1 MSTAKNTVTT
11 SAPAPAVEYA
21 PVAYSAFAV
30 VVANVRQL
38 GASFLRV
45 TFRSDE
51 LAHFLV
57 LGLDQRIKLVL
68 PNAEGGLDLF
78 PRETN
83 DWYAAWRDIPETA
96 RPVLRTYTARTVR
109 PELGEIDVDFVV
121 HGRTGPATRW
131 VLGAAVGDE
140 IFVIGPD
147 ARTRHP
153 EDSRRVAGA
162 EFAPGTASRVLLAG
176 DETAAPAICSIL
188 ESLPKKARG
197 QVFIEVPT
205 TADILPVASPGGV
218 TVCWLAR
225 DARPGLERGA
235 VLDRAVR
242 AWVSE
247 MMPTGRA
254 AASAV
259 SAPVSVPA
267 PTAGVAAA
275 DDLAADERAADE
287 LAADDLADD
296 DLADDDLADDELAEI
311 NVDTDLLWEVPDA
324 NGTHDLYAWIAGEAG
339 CIKELRR
346 FLVRDSGLH
355 RSDVAFMGYWRL
367 GKSEN

>member
-1 MSTAKNTVTT
+1 MATAKNTSITT
-11 SAPAPAVEYA
+11 AAPTPVSPVAYA

-30 VVANVRQL
+30 TVAGVQPL

-68 PNAEGGLDLF
+68 PSAERSLDQF
-78 PRETN
+78 PRDTN
-83 DWYAAWRDIPETA
+83 DWYAAWRDIPEAA
-96 RPVLRTYTARTVR
+96 RPVMRTYTVR
-109 PELGEIDVDFVV
+109 AVRSELGEIDVDFVV
-121 HGRTGPATRW
+121 HGQTGPATRW
-131 VLGAAVGDE
+131 VLGARPGDE
-140 IFVIGPD
+140 ILVIGPD

-153 EDSRRVAGA
+153 EDTRTVGGA
-162 EFAPGTASRVLLAG
+162 EFAPGTATRVLLAG

-188 ESLPKKARG
+188 ESLPRKTRG

-205 TADILPVASPGGV
+205 TADILPVAGPGGV

-235 VLDRAVR
+235 TLDRAVR

-247 MMPTGRA
+247 MMPTGRVETA
-254 AASAV
+254 DGLVGSTVDSDAS
-259 SAPVSVPA
+259 
-267 PTAGVAAA
+267 
-275 DDLAADERAADE
+275 DE
-287 LAADDLADD
+287 LVEVD
-296 DLADDDLADDELAEI
+296 
-311 NVDTDLLWEVPDA
+311 VDTQLLWEVPDA

-346 FLVRDSGLH
+346 FLVRDTGLH

-367 GKSEN
+367 GRSEAN